1 MHLQTHCDRQMYG
14 AKQDPGNGSGGRT
27 YDMCGAYYKRDEI
40 IPQQAEHLRLSI
52 AILPLLGGL
61 GDILPIGT
69 IGPIEEHMAIGPPK
83 PDLPGKKKKLK

>member
-1 MHLQTHCDRQMYG
+1 MYG
-14 AKQDPGNGSGGRT
+14 AKQDSGNGSGGQT
-27 YDMCGAYYKRDEI
+27 YDMCGEYYNWDEI

-52 AILPLLGGL
+52 ALIPLLGGL

-83 PDLPGKKKKLK
+83 PDLPGKKKIRNKM